1 MLPTDKRFTGAWP
14 PAGATAA
21 LVRALADREV
31 DVVLTLGILTSQ
43 QAARLTTL
51 PKPVIAPLVID
62 PVLLGSNSVGA
73 GQRVVCK

>member
-1 MLPTDKRFTGAWP
+1 VLPPDKRFTGDWP